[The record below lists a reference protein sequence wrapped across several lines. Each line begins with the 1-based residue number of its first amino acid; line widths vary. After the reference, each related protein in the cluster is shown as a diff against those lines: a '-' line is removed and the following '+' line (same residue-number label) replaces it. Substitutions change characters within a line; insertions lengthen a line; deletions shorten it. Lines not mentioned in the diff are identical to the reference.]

1 MKGLG
6 KGEDKAY
13 KSLGR
18 PEDRD
23 EREGISRRESW
34 PEGEQGSL
42 ETRQGPVS
50 GSMGEVPT

>member
-23 EREGISRRESW
+23 EREGISRRES
-34 PEGEQGSL
+34 
-42 ETRQGPVS
+42 
-50 GSMGEVPT
+50 